1 MKKIIILLTTLQLV
15 ACGGSSSGSDE
26 PSKDLSTP
34 DITEP
39 DTTEPD
45 TTEPDTQPANV
56 ISGVMLDPYIARA
69 KVCLD
74 VNNNGQCD
82 EGELTVE
89 TDDMGRFEFTLE
101 AALEAQAQILV
112 LNRGSF
118 QAPDY
123 GYHAGIPYQLPLST
137 VVPVGENQLL
147 VTPASTAM
155 NTMNIDGATLVSII
169 NQFSAKIGKAISIED
184 LESDPFANLVPH
196 QVDADALAVLRT
208 NLVLYAVLRTLD
220 AMQSIDTTD
229 AIAANFATDAVTDT
243 SVTYEVIE
251 SIVNHIAGG
260 INQPFIDNI
269 QQVIAQ
275 GNQRLIAASQV
286 EMPDISTEVVM
297 STAAAIAD
305 LYIDQA
311 IEAVVAGLDT
321 HTTGT
326 FDERF
331 DAIATDVITSMSA
344 LSAQES
350 LPSLITTLGTK
361 TYAAVNKSHFSGYD
375 SFVRNI
381 IFETEPLLKEG
392 YECDT
397 GHIAVGN
404 RFNED
409 FSATEQST
417 LCTNGIPKQVS
428 AQVNAEKH
436 DESVTIEEDM
446 WANLPVG
453 SLRVSDVTS
462 GCTFKGIVKDERGAV
477 IQFIPM
483 YMSFPAYQLDMH
495 VQTDAQGQFAF
506 THIPVEGRFGFR
518 ENENH
523 ADSQYFFGTHAGV
536 HGAHP
541 AFKTKESVS
550 DFNVRCL
557 NEGDVFTLNPIMK
570 DIAADTVI
578 KGTIDTALLGQ
589 GFKIEIHAEVPN
601 DTLQLNDINEPR
613 LAWIMDIIESEEFYN
628 HPHMDFDS
636 NTGVYEKRA
645 LAGGRY
651 FFRVSAGKTEQR
663 DSFNFEIQAG
673 HGINVAPGAEAIVN
687 FDIDES
693 SNSYTLTINGDVLT
707 GTYIPN

>member
-15 ACGGSSSGSDE
+15 ACGGGSSGSDE
-26 PSKDLSTP
+26 PSKDLGTP

-56 ISGVMLDPYIARA
+56 ISGVMLDPYITQA

-74 VNNNGQCD
+74 ANSNAQCD
-82 EGELTVE
+82 EGEQVVE
-89 TDDMGRFEFTLE
+89 TNEEGYFEFTLE
-101 AALEAQAQILV
+101 TALETQAQILV

-118 QAPDY
+118 QEPDY
-123 GYHAGIPYQLPLST
+123 GYHAGIPYQLPLSA

-155 NTMNIDGATLVSII
+155 NTMNIDSATLVSII
-169 NQFSAKIGKAISIED
+169 NQFSDKIGKTLSAAD
-184 LESDPFANLVPH
+184 LTTDPFANLVAH
-196 QVDADALAVLRT
+196 QIDADALAVLRT

-220 AMQSIDTTD
+220 AMQSIDTTE
-229 AIAANFATDAVTDT
+229 AISANFATEALIDT

-260 INQPFIDNI
+260 INQPLIDNI
-269 QQVIAQ
+269 QQVIDQ
-275 GNQRLIAASQV
+275 GNQSLIAASQV
-286 EMPDISTEVVM
+286 GMPNISTEVVM

-311 IEAVVAGLDT
+311 ITAVVVGLDT
-321 HTTGT
+321 HITGT

-331 DAIATDVITSMSA
+331 DAIAADVIANMNV
-344 LSAQES
+344 LSAQENLAS
-350 LPSLITTLGTK
+350 LMTTLGTK
-361 TYAAVNKSHFSGYD
+361 TYATVNKSHFSEYS
-375 SFVRNI
+375 SFVRNS
-381 IFETEPLLKEG
+381 IFNAEPLLKEG
-392 YECDT
+392 YECET

-409 FSATEQST
+409 YSAIQQST

-436 DESVTIEEDM
+436 DESVAVEEDM

-453 SLRVSDVTS
+453 SLRVSDVAL
-462 GCTFKGIVKDERGAV
+462 GCTFKGTVKDESGTA

-483 YMSFPAYQLDMH
+483 YMSFPAYQLEMH
-495 VQTDAQGQFAF
+495 VQTDAQGEFSF
-506 THIPVEGRFGFR
+506 THIPVEGHFGFR

-523 ADSQYFFGTHAGV
+523 ADPQYFFGTNAGV

-550 DFNVRCL
+550 DFNVRCF
-557 NEGDVFTLNPIMK
+557 NEGDVFTLNPTMK
-570 DIAADTVI
+570 NIAADTVI

-589 GFKIEIHAEVPN
+589 GFKVEIHAEVPN
-601 DTLQLNDINEPR
+601 NTLQLNDIDQPR
-613 LAWIMDIIESEEFYN
+613 RAWIMDTIGVEEFFD
-628 HPHMDFDS
+628 HPHMDFDE

-651 FFRVSAGKTEQR
+651 FFRVSVGKTEQR
-663 DSFNFEIQAG
+663 DSFEFEIQTE
-673 HGINVAPGAEAIVN
+673 HVINVAAGEEVTVN
-687 FDIDES
+687 LEIDES
-693 SNSYTLTINGDVLT
+693 SKQYTLTIDGDILT
-707 GTYIPN
+707 GNYTPN